1 MHAPAVDRAFAQRG
15 EDGERV
21 GEVVDA
27 DDAYGCVEGGQ
38 GGGDGGVGVEVLED
52 RLGEDGVRG

>member
-1 MHAPAVDRAFAQRG
+1 MHAPAVDGSFAQRG

-21 GEVVDA
+21 DEVVDA
-27 DDAYGCVEGGQ
+27 DDADGCVEGSQ

-52 RLGEDGVRG
+52 RLAEDWVRG